1 MRRQIPLEPWSRSAL
16 WSRHIAVFAAVVAAM
31 AVALARLRVI
41 DGSSAL
47 ASLGAA
53 VGLALV
59 ALLLFG
65 AACVIIWRTGRRGA
79 GVAAA
84 GAFVALLTLAWPA
97 YLAFEAIRL
106 PILADISTDIANPP
120 YFSLSRVAFEARRGY
135 LPAEFADAARLGQVE
150 AYPEVEPIVL
160 DMDVDE
166 AFALV
171 LKTARAVGW
180 RLIDQR
186 PAGGRTGAAHAD
198 FLDESLIMGLDEDV
212 TVRLR
217 PLVGQTRID
226 LRSATRHGRH
236 DFGANAKR
244 IVAFAEELQAQ
255 LNAR

>member
-1 MRRQIPLEPWSRSAL
+1 MHRHLPLEPWSRSAL

-31 AVALARLRVI
+31 AVALVRLHVI
-41 DGSSAL
+41 DAASAL

-53 VGLALV
+53 VGLSLV
-59 ALLLFG
+59 ALLLVG
-65 AACVIIWRTGRRGA
+65 AASVVIWRTGQRGA
-79 GVAAA
+79 GVAAV
-84 GAFVALLTLAWPA
+84 GAVVALLTLAWPA
-97 YLAFEAIRL
+97 YLAFEAMRL
-106 PILADISTDIANPP
+106 PILADISTDIASPP
-120 YFSLSRVAFEARRGY
+120 YFSLSRAAFGARGGY
-135 LPAEFADAARLGQVE
+135 LPAEFTDRARLGQVE
-150 AYPEVEPIVL
+150 AYPDVEPIVL

-171 LKTARAVGW
+171 LRTAKAVGW

-186 PAGGRTGAAHAD
+186 PAGGRTGDAHAD
-198 FLDESLIMGLDEDV
+198 FLDQSLIMGLDEDV
-212 TVRLR
+212 TIRLR

-244 IVAFAEELQAQ
+244 IAGFAEELQAQ